1 MSLYGNKFVET
12 DLNKPVVAEDVDEY
26 INKITKLQDKVDIL
40 PGKLEEDVKK
50 KELIKYKFILD
61 GYLNFLLINI
71 SKTKSIE
78 CIKELFSIASLS
90 SLESNY
96 MLSDSDKN
104 KLDFFITN
112 DFKNITLGEL
122 MDDTTELDTLIN
134 TYKYTQILIKFFNE
148 SNENC
153 ILISNELDNILNDY
167 ISNSIDEDEDYQH
180 PNLYNHK
187 NLQCSDINYLYKK
200 YIKPTVVESDV
211 KKQMQDYNTNCY
223 VLSVIAGT
231 LSIVSGYVLY
241 NVL

>member
-134 TYKYTQILIKFFNE
+134 TYKYTQILINFFNE

>member
-1 MSLYGNKFVET
+1 MGILTEEQKDLAKKIKQKFNFE
-12 DLNKPVVAEDVDEY
+12 
-26 INKITKLQDKVDIL
+26 KI
-40 PGKLEEDVKK
+40 KK
-50 KELIKYKFILD
+50 II
-61 GYLNFLLINI
+61 
-71 SKTKSIE
+71 
-78 CIKELFSIASLS
+78 
-90 SLESNY
+90 
-96 MLSDSDKN
+96 
-104 KLDFFITN
+104 N

-167 ISNSIDEDEDYQH
+167 IANSIDEDEDYQH

-200 YIKPTVVESDV
+200 YIKPTVVESVVESDV

>member
-1 MSLYGNKFVET
+1 
-12 DLNKPVVAEDVDEY
+12 
-26 INKITKLQDKVDIL
+26 
-40 PGKLEEDVKK
+40 
-50 KELIKYKFILD
+50 
-61 GYLNFLLINI
+61 
-71 SKTKSIE
+71 
-78 CIKELFSIASLS
+78 
-90 SLESNY
+90 
-96 MLSDSDKN
+96 
-104 KLDFFITN
+104 
-112 DFKNITLGEL
+112 

-134 TYKYTQILIKFFNE
+134 SYKYTQDLIKFFNE

-211 KKQMQDYNTNCY
+211 ESDVKKQMQDYNTNCY